1 MWGGDEKRD
10 CRVRIDGLRGGRA
23 VQAQTPVD
31 ALAHELAH
39 ELPNELAL
47 PQGVF
52 ARMEQVDLAHMPGN
66 WQQHPGLSGTLYPFQ
81 DAVSMGFDQRRDSA
95 IDYLS
100 PTLHGLSVRAIYRS
114 SEAPF
119 NSAAYRSYGATLG
132 YARGPVT
139 LSISDQRKRN
149 VIETAVPGIDNAARD
164 VMVAANV
171 HVGVASAYA
180 ALGQHKGGSS
190 VSWSDATPYGAML
203 ASAASTDTRD
213 VLIGFALAYGSTVLM
228 ISHGRRDDR
237 NAANLDL
244 TRFAIGITHRWSR
257 QTDFYAV
264 YAKISNISSNTFTPG
279 RTGDAGRGGA
289 FNIGLRF
296 GF

>member
-1 MWGGDEKRD
+1 MKNAMLVGAWMACWG
-10 CRVRIDGLRGGRA
+10 CHA
-23 VQAQTPVD
+23 AQAQTVVD
-31 ALAHELAH
+31 ELAH
-39 ELPNELAL
+39 EMAWPEGL
-47 PQGVF
+47 F
-52 ARMEQVDLAHMPGN
+52 ARAQQVDTVYMPGN
-66 WQQHPGLSGTLYPFQ
+66 WRLHPDLSGTLYPFR
-81 DAVSMGFDQRRDSA
+81 DGVSMGFDQRHDSA
-95 IDYLS
+95 IDYVS
-100 PTLHGLSVRAIYRS
+100 PTLHGLSVRAIYRF

-119 NSAAYRSYGATLG
+119 SSAANRSYGATLG

-139 LSISDQRKRN
+139 LSLSNQRKRN
-149 VIETAVPGIDNAARD
+149 LIETAVPGVDNAARD
-164 VMVAANV
+164 TLVAANV
-171 HVGVASAYA
+171 HVGAVSAYA

-190 VSWSDATPYGAML
+190 MSWSDATPYGAML
-203 ASAASTDTRD
+203 LSAPSTDTRD
-213 VLIGFALAYGSTVLM
+213 VLLGFGLAYGSTVLM

-264 YAKISNISSNTFTPG
+264 YAKISNTSGNTAPPG
-279 RTGDAGRGGA
+279 RTIDPGRAGA